1 MRGRPREYE
10 NRYPLTVSVEKDLW
24 DYAQS
29 YGILGRDAMSYGLQG
44 LIESEIIKTKKATPE
59 EIDRY
64 LEIKNRELQYIVT
77 VRDAEKRA
85 VDEISKIREEARQN
99 ILQNK
104 QLEEKAPDS
113 INWNTIPEEQK
124 IRAYIQQIF
133 EPDERGIWIRDLVRA
148 SDDDQR
154 DAILTDFVKEF
165 VARFKADQDRP
176 FNKVDAGEVRRVVR
190 TWANAEEGI

>member
-1 MRGRPREYE
+1 VRGRPREYK

-29 YGILGRDAMSYGLQG
+29 YGILARDAMSYGLQG

-77 VRDAEKRA
+77 VRDTEKRA
-85 VDEISKIREEARQN
+85 LDEISKIREEARQN

-113 INWNTIPEEQK
+113 INWNTIPDDQK
-124 IRAYIQQIF
+124 IRVYTEQAF
-133 EPDERGIWIRDLVRA
+133 TRDERKYWINEYLTA
-148 SDDDQR
+148 SDDERPD
-154 DAILTDFVKEF
+154 ILKQFSDEYVT
-165 VARFKADQDRP
+165 RFRADSNRP
-176 FNKVDAGEVRRVVR
+176 FNKLDLGVIKRVLVD
-190 TWANAEEGI
+190 WAEAEGGF

>member
-10 NRYPLTVSVEKDLW
+10 NRYPLTVSVEKELW

-29 YGILGRDAMSYGLQG
+29 YGVLARDAMSYGLQG
-44 LIESEIIKTKKATPE
+44 LIESEIIKTKRATPD

-77 VRDAEKRA
+77 VRDTEKRA
-85 VDEISKIREEARQN
+85 LDEISKIREEARKNIIQN
-99 ILQNK
+99 NE
-104 QLEEKAPDS
+104 LEPKTPDD
-113 INWNTIPEEQK
+113 INWGMIPDDQK
-124 IRAYIQQIF
+124 TRVYIQQIF

-154 DAILTDFVKEF
+154 DAILNDFVKEF
-165 VARFKADQDRP
+165 ASRFSRDRDRP
-176 FNKVDAGEVRRVVR
+176 FNKIDAGDIKRVLIA
-190 TWANAEEGI
+190 WAEAEGGI

>member
-29 YGILGRDAMSYGLQG
+29 YGILGRDAISYGLQG

-77 VRDAEKRA
+77 VRDTEKRA
-85 VDEISKIREEARQN
+85 LDEISKIREEARQN

-104 QLEEKAPDS
+104 QLEEKAPDG
-113 INWNTIPEEQK
+113 INWDTIPGDQK
-124 IRAYIQQIF
+124 VRAYIQQIF
-133 EPDERGIWIRDLVRA
+133 EPDERSIWIRDLVRA

-165 VARFKADQDRP
+165 VARFTKDRDRP
-176 FNKVDAGEVRRVVR
+176 FNKIDAGDIKRVLI
-190 TWANAEEGI
+190 TWAEAEGGI

>member
-1 MRGRPREYE
+1 VRGRPREYE

-77 VRDAEKRA
+77 VRDTEKRA
-85 VDEISKIREEARQN
+85 LDEISKIREEARQN

-104 QLEEKAPDS
+104 QLEEKAPDG
-113 INWNTIPEEQK
+113 INWGMIPDDQK
-124 IRAYIQQIF
+124 TRVYIQQIF

-148 SDDDQR
+148 SDDDDR
-154 DAILTDFVKEF
+154 EAILADFVKEF
-165 VARFKADQDRP
+165 AGRFTQDRERP
-176 FNKVDAGEVRRVVR
+176 FSKVDAGDIKRVLIA
-190 TWANAEEGI
+190 WAEAEEGV

>member
-77 VRDAEKRA
+77 VRDTEKRA
-85 VDEISKIREEARQN
+85 LDEISKIREEARQN

-104 QLEEKAPDS
+104 QLEEKAPDG
-113 INWNTIPEEQK
+113 INWGMIPDDQK
-124 IRAYIQQIF
+124 TRVYIQQIF

-148 SDDDQR
+148 SDDDDR
-154 DAILTDFVKEF
+154 EAILADFVKEF
-165 VARFKADQDRP
+165 AGRFTQDRERP
-176 FNKVDAGEVRRVVR
+176 FSKVDAGDIKRVLIA
-190 TWANAEEGI
+190 WAEAEEGV

>member
-77 VRDAEKRA
+77 VRDTEKRA
-85 VDEISKIREEARQN
+85 LDEISKIREEARQN

-104 QLEEKAPDS
+104 QLEEKAPDG
-113 INWNTIPEEQK
+113 INWDTIPGDQK
-124 IRAYIQQIF
+124 VRAYIQQIF
-133 EPDERGIWIRDLVRA
+133 EPDERSIWIRDLVRA
-148 SDDDQR
+148 SDDDDR
-154 DAILTDFVKEF
+154 EAILADFVKEF
-165 VARFKADQDRP
+165 ASRFSKDRDRP
-176 FNKVDAGEVRRVVR
+176 FNKIDAGDIKRVLIA
-190 TWANAEEGI
+190 WAEAEGGI

>member
-1 MRGRPREYE
+1 MRGRPREYD
-10 NRYPLTVSVEKDLW
+10 NRYSLTVSVEKDLW

-29 YGILGRDAMSYGLQG
+29 YGILARDAISYGLQG
-44 LIESEIIKTKKATPE
+44 LIESEIIRTKKATPE

-77 VRDAEKRA
+77 VRDTEKRA
-85 VDEISKIREEARQN
+85 LDEISKIREEARHN

-148 SDDDQR
+148 SDDDDR
-154 DAILTDFVKEF
+154 EAILADFVKEF
-165 VARFKADQDRP
+165 ASRFKADQDRP
-176 FNKVDAGEVRRVVR
+176 FNKIDVGDVKRVLIA
-190 TWANAEEGI
+190 WANAEEGI

>member
-1 MRGRPREYE
+1 
-10 NRYPLTVSVEKDLW
+10 VSVEKDLW

-77 VRDAEKRA
+77 VRDTEKRA
-85 VDEISKIREEARQN
+85 LDEISKIREEARHN

-133 EPDERGIWIRDLVRA
+133 EPDERSIWIRDLVRA

-165 VARFKADQDRP
+165 VARFTKDRDRP
-176 FNKVDAGEVRRVVR
+176 FNKIDAGDIKRVLI
-190 TWANAEEGI
+190 TWAEAEGGI

>member
-77 VRDAEKRA
+77 VRDTEKRA
-85 VDEISKIREEARQN
+85 LDEISKIREEARQS
-99 ILQNK
+99 QC
-104 QLEEKAPDS
+104 QHTAPTEPDGINWDS
-113 INWNTIPEEQK
+113 IPDDQK
-124 IRAYIQQIF
+124 VRIYIQTIF
-133 EPDERGIWIRDLVRA
+133 TPTERRDWVERFLCTYEDEQEQVLNHFFR
-148 SDDDQR
+148 
-154 DAILTDFVKEF
+154 EF
-165 VARFKADQDRP
+165 VDRFKADQDRP
-176 FNKVDAGEVRRVVR
+176 FNKVDAGEVRRVLR
-190 TWANAEEGI
+190 TWAEAEGGV

>member
-10 NRYPLTVSVEKDLW
+10 NRYPLTVSVEKELW
-24 DYAQS
+24 NYAQS
-29 YGILGRDAMSYGLQG
+29 YGILARDAMSYGLQG

-85 VDEISKIREEARQN
+85 VDEISRIREEARQN

-104 QLEEKAPDS
+104 QLEEKAPDG
-113 INWNTIPEEQK
+113 INWDSIPDDQK
-124 IRAYIQQIF
+124 VRVYIQQIF
-133 EPDERGIWIRDLVRA
+133 EPDERGIWIRDLVRVF
-148 SDDDQR
+148 DDEDR
-154 DAILTDFVKEF
+154 DAILNDFVKEF
-165 VARFKADQDRP
+165 ASRFSKDRDRP
-176 FNKVDAGEVRRVVR
+176 FNKIDAGDIKRVLIA
-190 TWANAEEGI
+190 WAEAEGGI

>member
-29 YGILGRDAMSYGLQG
+29 YGILARDAISYGLQG

-77 VRDAEKRA
+77 VRDTEKRA
-85 VDEISKIREEARQN
+85 LDEISKIREEARQS
-99 ILQNK
+99 QC
-104 QLEEKAPDS
+104 QHTAPAEPEGINWDS
-113 INWNTIPEEQK
+113 IPDDQK
-124 IRAYIQQIF
+124 VRIYIQTIF
-133 EPDERGIWIRDLVRA
+133 TPTERRDWVEQFLCTYEDEQ
-148 SDDDQR
+148 DQV
-154 DAILTDFVKEF
+154 LNQFFSEF
-165 VARFKADQDRP
+165 VTRFKQDDDRP
-176 FNKVDAGEVRRVVR
+176 FNKVDAGDVRRVLR
-190 TWANAEEGI
+190 TWANAEEGF

>member
-77 VRDAEKRA
+77 VRDTEKRA
-85 VDEISKIREEARQN
+85 LDEISKIREEARQN

-104 QLEEKAPDS
+104 QLEEKAPDG
-113 INWNTIPEEQK
+113 INWDTIPGDQK
-124 IRAYIQQIF
+124 VRIYIQTIF
-133 EPDERGIWIRDLVRA
+133 TPTERRDWVEQFLCTYEDEQ
-148 SDDDQR
+148 DQV
-154 DAILTDFVKEF
+154 LNQFFSEF
-165 VARFKADQDRP
+165 VTRFKQDDDRP
-176 FNKVDAGEVRRVVR
+176 FNKVDAGEVRRVLR
-190 TWANAEEGI
+190 TWAEAEGAKI